1 VFVNRLFQTS
11 AGPLYVEVDYDG
23 VHALLF
29 GEDGRVRKATD
40 VCGDLEKQLEP
51 VLRETFALSE
61 ADLLRIAADLRE
73 AVAEHDDKEARAFE
87 VVTLL
92 LATFGVWL
100 VGAAA
105 IIVGVVYLLLR
116 IA

>member
-1 VFVNRLFQTS
+1 
-11 AGPLYVEVDYDG
+11 
-23 VHALLF
+23 
-29 GEDGRVRKATD
+29 
-40 VCGDLEKQLEP
+40 
-51 VLRETFALSE
+51 
-61 ADLLRIAADLRE
+61 
-73 AVAEHDDKEARAFE
+73 
-87 VVTLL
+87 